1 MSSNTEEKEESNLSE
16 TQKNFRDRIK
26 LPILITIVGAG
37 LVALLGISFSRIFLA
52 GSSTGSEGAEVAEGA
67 AEHASKSSNPVLWAS
82 IITLVILLGAGA
94 ISLAKSMRP
103 MSFKLILLGTVL
115 VVSIT
120 GSIIYG
126 SGEEPKAGA
135 VSGIPTPEELSTA
148 DPANAI
154 EVDALGNLTFS
165 QNEYTVKPGVV
176 NIKYIGVGGTHQL
189 KFAGKFDWFDLVVNT
204 GTEAAAD
211 VTLTEGDYVIFCPIP
226 GHENMTANLHVVP

>member
-1 MSSNTEEKEESNLSE
+1 MSSNTEDKVEEKEESNLSE

-37 LVALLGISFSRIFLA
+37 LVALLGISFS
-52 GSSTGSEGAEVAEGA
+52 
-67 AEHASKSSNPVLWAS
+67 
-82 IITLVILLGAGA
+82 ITLVILLGAGA